1 MFDNV
6 DDFRRKAV
14 DNKAALKR
22 QSIDVFIGD
31 KEQKF
36 RISGIGEKAIK
47 IEAYIKYDDMMETVN
62 SEIEDSLDEILMKV
76 VEDFEAEE

>member
-22 QSIDVFIGD
+22 QSVDVFIGD

-47 IEAYIKYDDMMETVN
+47 IEAYIKYDDIMETVQ
-62 SEIEDSLDEILMKV
+62 SEIDDSLDAVLMKI
-76 VEDFEAEE
+76 VEDYEEE

>member
-1 MFDNV
+1 MFDSV
-6 DDFRRKAV
+6 DDFRKKAV

-22 QSIDVFIGD
+22 QSVEVFIGD

-47 IEAYIKYDDMMETVN
+47 IEAYIKYDDIMETVK
-62 SEIEDSLDEILMKV
+62 SEIEDSLDATLMKI
-76 VEDFEAEE
+76 VEDFEEE

>member
-1 MFDNV
+1 MFDSV
-6 DDFRRKAV
+6 DDFRKKAV

-22 QSIDVFIGD
+22 QSVEVFIGD

-47 IEAYIKYDDMMETVN
+47 IEAYIKYDDIMETVK
-62 SEIEDSLDEILMKV
+62 SEIEDSLDATLMKI
-76 VEDFEAEE
+76 VEDYEEE